1 MSPRDYLLSYSSS
14 AAPTNCDGIPTQPL
28 AVVRGDRVGVVLM
41 HLGGPETTADVGP
54 YLYRLLMDPAVI
66 DWPLG
71 VVVRD
76 VVSKSLARLRRRSL
90 ERAYDQ
96 IGGGSPVNR
105 LAREQAENLEYV
117 LNTTCGIAADVTFR
131 TYIAM
136 RHGKPTPEEAIAAMQ
151 ADGITKVVLLPL
163 FPQYAEAATGA
174 SLAYWRELQRAG
186 HMPDWPTTAVLEY
199 AAHPKYIQAIS
210 ERIDEALQRFPERE
224 RAQVPLLFSARST
237 PARELFHKQDPYCC
251 LVHATVDQVMTLRGD
266 DLPYYVAFQG
276 DAGLGEGLTPRT
288 IDQLKALARLHH
300 RAVLI
305 VPVSFTT
312 DHVQTAYK
320 LDIEI
325 REEAET
331 LGFDRFEVTAP
342 LNCHALFIEALT
354 EITMAQLAAA
364 AGAAT
369 GDGVVYQGIGIHAG
383 TPVQPFTH
391 DERFTRCHQCS
402 RIAEARCWAAAHHV
416 GPPSIM
422 PAASE

>member
-1 MSPRDYLLSYSSS
+1 MSPRDYLLSYSSATAS
-14 AAPTNCDGIPTQPL
+14 SNCEGLSTQPL
-28 AVVRGDRVGVVLM
+28 TVERGDRVGVVLM

-54 YLYRLLMDPAVI
+54 YLYRLLMDPSII

-71 VVVRD
+71 VYVRD
-76 VVSKSLARLRRRSL
+76 LVSKGLARVRRRGL

-117 LNTTCGIAADVTFR
+117 LNTACGIAADITFR

-186 HMPDWPTTAVLEY
+186 QMPAWPTTAILEY
-199 AAHPKYIQAIS
+199 AAHPKYIQALS

-224 RAQVPLLFSARST
+224 RAQIPLLFSARST

-251 LVHATVDQVMTLRGD
+251 LVHATVDEVMTLRGD
-266 DLPYYVAFQG
+266 DLPYYTAFQG

-288 IDQLKALARLHH
+288 IDQLKALAKLHH
-300 RAVLI
+300 SSVLI

-331 LGFDRFEVTAP
+331 LGFSRFEVTAP
-342 LNCHALFIEALT
+342 LNCHALFIEALS
-354 EITMAQLAAA
+354 EITMTQLRSGGCEAS
-364 AGAAT
+364 
-369 GDGVVYQGIGIHAG
+369 GDGVAYRRDAFHAG
-383 TPVQPFTH
+383 TPVHPFTH
-391 DERFTRCHQCS
+391 SERFTRCHQCS
-402 RIAEARCWAAAHHV
+402 RIAEARCWAAARHPHV
-416 GPPSIM
+416 
-422 PAASE
+422 PAVVPTASE